1 MTNDIK
7 QMELWQTDTPGI
19 EYDRVLPPV
28 ALDGFREV
36 SQDEFYQIVG
46 PLDAVVS
53 AVGQFPYTSE
63 FKIRYGKLIGKA
75 VDSYGFEY
83 GKYVVTRYYISCNWR

>member
-1 MTNDIK
+1 MIQGTLFDLPTEPAIAV
-7 QMELWQTDTPGI
+7 EP
-19 EYDRVLPPV
+19 VLQPV
-28 ALDGFREV
+28 ALDGFRQV
-36 SQDEFYQIVG
+36 SKDEFYKIVG

-53 AVGQFPYTSE
+53 AVPPFPYTSE

-83 GKYVVTRYYISCNWR
+83 GSYVVTRYYISCNWR